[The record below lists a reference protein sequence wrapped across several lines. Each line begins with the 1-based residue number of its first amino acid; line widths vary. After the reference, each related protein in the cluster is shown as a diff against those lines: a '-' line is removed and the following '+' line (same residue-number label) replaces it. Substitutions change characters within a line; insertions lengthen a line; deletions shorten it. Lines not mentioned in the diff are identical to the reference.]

1 MKVRSKLVSVASFTA
16 LAFLGACGGAAAVTG
31 PYKVS
36 PAYSV
41 TLGKSWSVVPL
52 SLMYN
57 REVKYLT
64 IDGPLLN
71 NFYLTD
77 GIAPGRSIVRTPQKS
92 RPMPVVKTAMSET
105 EMAEFVTDTVAAFGY
120 ERVESANLRPS
131 KFGTIDAVRF
141 DLTAATDAG
150 LEIDGIAQ
158 VAEKEGKLHVM
169 LFLAPREHYFGA
181 LKGEVEGVFA
191 SATLRP

>member
-1 MKVRSKLVSVASFTA
+1 MTLNTKLASVGVLC
-16 LAFLGACGGAAAVTG
+16 LATLLGACGGASVVTG
-31 PYKVS
+31 SYAVS

-41 TLGKSWSVVPL
+41 TLGKSWSLVPQTFL
-52 SLMYN
+52 LN

-77 GIAPGRSIVRTPQKS
+77 GLAVGRSIVRTPQKS
-92 RPMPVVKTAMSET
+92 RPMPVVKAAMSET
-105 EMAEFVTDTVAAFGY
+105 EMAEFVIDTVAAFGY
-120 ERVESANLRPS
+120 ERVTSANLRPS
-131 KFGTIDAVRF
+131 LFGSVNAVRF
-141 DLTAATDAG
+141 DLTAATDSG

-158 VAEKEGKLHVM
+158 VAEKAGKLHVM
-169 LFLAPREHYFGA
+169 VFLAPREHYFGA
-181 LKGEVEGVFA
+181 LKSEVESVFS